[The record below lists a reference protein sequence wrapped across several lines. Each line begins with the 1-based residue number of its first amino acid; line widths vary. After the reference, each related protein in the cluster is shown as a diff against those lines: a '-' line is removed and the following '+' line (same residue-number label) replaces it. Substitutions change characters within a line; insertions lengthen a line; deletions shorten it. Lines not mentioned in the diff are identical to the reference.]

1 MHDGMEIEFDP
12 VILRAD
18 QMQPKQYYL
27 RVSKRLFVHER
38 FGHDEWTT
46 QLAARHHPRRE
57 RYDVA
62 AAVRAVVHAS
72 ERPGSVVCGF
82 TALALYRL
90 PYLVEGADTTLR
102 AAVRATLPASTFR
115 PAVARLRAP
124 HTETW
129 TLTHR
134 GMPIRTATPARATIQ
149 ALQQIRAGEHSWQ
162 TEPVPGVAAEVV
174 RAVQLVDCVRRHL
187 GLQVPE
193 LQQAAAGQLSKR
205 WLSKVLNLSRDTADS
220 PKETEL
226 RLLLQPVVEKYNLML
241 VEQYP
246 LVVGGRV
253 VTTFD
258 FAIPELKLGIMY
270 DGSHHWTY
278 EQRQLDSSINLTS
291 IMHGWTVPR
300 TASRSMRQCVEVVEA
315 VLKQKL
321 GVR

>member
-1 MHDGMEIEFDP
+1 M
-12 VILRAD
+12 
-18 QMQPKQYYL
+18 
-27 RVSKRLFVHER
+27 
-38 FGHDEWTT
+38 
-46 QLAARHHPRRE
+46 
-57 RYDVA
+57 
-62 AAVRAVVHAS
+62 
-72 ERPGSVVCGF
+72 
-82 TALALYRL
+82 
-90 PYLVEGADTTLR
+90 
-102 AAVRATLPASTFR
+102 PASTFR

-134 GMPIRTATPARATIQ
+134 GVPIRAATPARATIQ

-162 TEPVPGVAAEVV
+162 TEPIPGVAAEVV

-193 LQQAAAGQLSKR
+193 LQRVAAGQLSKR
-205 WLSKVLNLSRDTADS
+205 WLSKVLNLSRGTADS

-226 RLLLQPVVEKYNLML
+226 RLLLQPVVEKYNLTL

-278 EQRQLDSSINLTS
+278 DQRQLDTSINLTS
-291 IMHGWTVPR
+291 MLHGWTVPR
-300 TASRSMRQCVEVVEA
+300 TASKSMRQCVEVVEA

-321 GVR
+321 GIR

>member
-1 MHDGMEIEFDP
+1 MHDGMEIEFAP

-18 QMQPKQYYL
+18 QAQRGEFYL
-27 RVSKRLFVHER
+27 RVSKRLFVHEQYTE
-38 FGHDEWTT
+38 DAWAT
-46 QLAARHHPRRE
+46 QLAARHHPRE
-57 RYDVA
+57 QRYDVA
-62 AAVRAVVHAS
+62 AAVRAVVHAA

-82 TALALYRL
+82 SALALYGL

-102 AAVRATLPASTFR
+102 ASVRATVPASAFG

-134 GMPIRTATPARATIQ
+134 GVPIRTATPARATIQ

-162 TEPVPGVAAEVV
+162 TEPAPGVAAEVV

-187 GLQVPE
+187 GLQVPQ
-193 LQQAAAGQLSKR
+193 LQQAAACQLSKR
-205 WLSKVLNLSRDTADS
+205 WLATVLNLSRATADS

-226 RLLLQPVVEKYNLML
+226 RLLLQPVVEKYNLTL

-246 LVVGGRV
+246 LIVGGRV

-258 FAIPELKLGIMY
+258 FAIPELKIGIMY
-270 DGSHHWTY
+270 DGSHHWEY
-278 EQRQLDSSINLTS
+278 EQRQLDTSINLTS
-291 IMHGWTVPR
+291 MLHGWTVPR
-300 TASRSMRQCVEVVEA
+300 TASKSMQYCVQVVEA
-315 VLKQKL
+315 VLRQKL